1 MCNRGQKV
9 KWVIAIDVALIVF
22 LIVDCIMRY
31 VSVGELIIVLM
42 LMKIWYAIGVC
53 IYIIDKIMD

>member
-1 MCNRGQKV
+1 M
-9 KWVIAIDVALIVF
+9 KWMIAIDVALIIF
-22 LIVDCIMRY
+22 LIVDCIMRF
-31 VSVGELIIVLM
+31 VSDGELIIVLM

>member
-1 MCNRGQKV
+1 M

-22 LIVDCIMRY
+22 LIVDCIIGY

-42 LMKIWYAIGVC
+42 LMKIWYALQ
-53 IYIIDKIMD
+53 KR